1 MNSIRTVR
9 SVSEFIDAI
18 NQFSD
23 SIKYKYNKHNL
34 WYRGESNKHLNSLL
48 IHSLYRNFISPE
60 KYKNEKIEG
69 YDLSSIKTI
78 ENNLSNRFSTSA
90 SSYINSVNFDKSK
103 WNYYYLMQHYG
114 ISTRLLDWSENAL
127 TALFF
132 AVEKEDNEHDSIVWM
147 LNPYKMNSLVLT
159 QFEDQKPPDL
169 SRNRIFSPYETKPSE
184 LYNNN
189 KKVNEDE
196 LFRHYLEMDY
206 IPEHTYYPIA
216 ILPHLFDIR
225 MKQQKSCFTLFGNS
239 INGFLKNVQSIG
251 FMVKIQVDKNYV
263 KSIKE
268 ELFWLGINN
277 ESAYPG
283 LDGIAKDVMY
293 EERQKINDQNKI

>member
-1 MNSIRTVR
+1 MNSIKTVK

-23 SIKYKYNKHNL
+23 SIKWKYDKHNL

-48 IHSLYRNFISPE
+48 IPSLYRNFISPE
-60 KYKNEKIEG
+60 KYRNEKIEG
-69 YDLSSIKTI
+69 NDLSSIKTI
-78 ENNLSNRFSTSA
+78 ENNLTSRFSTSA
-90 SSYINSVNFDKSK
+90 SSYINSVNFEKSK

-132 AVEKEDNEHDSIVWM
+132 AVEKEDEENDSIVWM
-147 LNPYKMNSLVLT
+147 LNPYSMNAWVLT
-159 QFEDQKPPDL
+159 QFEDQTPPDN
-169 SRNRIFSPYETKPSE
+169 SRHQIFCPYETEPTE
-184 LYNNN
+184 LYNKD
-189 KKVNEDE
+189 KKVIVKE
-196 LFRHYLEMDY
+196 LARQYLDMDY
-206 IPEHTYYPIA
+206 MLENTYYPIA

-239 INGFLKNVQSIG
+239 VNGFLNNVKSIN
-251 FMVKIQVDKNYV
+251 FMVKIKVDKEYV

-277 ESAYPG
+277 ESVYPG

-293 EERQKINDQNKI
+293 EERRKVNEQNKI